1 MEEELNALDRAA
13 LEKQYV
19 ESYHYTKY
27 QKLIGGIA
35 VILFV
40 LTLVGLGTVLFI
52 NVFNLLAR

>member
-1 MEEELNALDRAA
+1 MEEELKALDRAA
-13 LEKQYV
+13 IEKQYT

-27 QKLIGGIA
+27 QKLVVGIA
-35 VILFV
+35 VILFI

>member
-13 LEKQYV
+13 LEKQYT

-27 QKLIGGIA
+27 QKLVGGIA
-35 VILFV
+35 VILFI